1 MSDETDP
8 TAGAESV
15 GTLPDLPAAEEPVL
29 SAAQIADR
37 KPQPGTMRPQR
48 GDELELRIE
57 SLAFGGEGVAR
68 LGDGGYVVFVAGAI
82 PGDLVRA
89 VVHKRKRS
97 YAHARTIEV
106 LEPSPERI
114 DPVAHHPGVPWQVL
128 PYERQ
133 LEIKREQVGDALRR
147 IGRLDGFELEPIIP
161 AVEQWRYRNK
171 LEYSFGEAVG
181 DGDGQPGELVCGF
194 HASAGGNRVE
204 QMEDCL
210 LASERG
216 NLAREVVLRWCR
228 AEGLEPWD
236 RGRPRGASSAAGT
249 ASGEASAADDGELP
263 QEELSQDEPGRDGGP
278 QGAQSAQRGRGRSR
292 GRGRDRRGGG
302 RERDERVGPGPDGR
316 ARLRNVVVREGR
328 ASGQLQ
334 VRLVT
339 TDGELEVGELA
350 AMLSE
355 WLGASLSGVLWTRS
369 KSVAETTA
377 GGETEL
383 VWGEA
388 KLPERLGELDL
399 QISAEAFFQTNT
411 EMASKLYD
419 VVVEFA
425 ALEGWERVYDLYSG
439 IGTIALT
446 LAPRAGELW
455 GIELIEPAVA
465 DAIAGARA
473 NGITKAN
480 FFAGD
485 VRLALGELLER
496 AGRPDVLVVD
506 PPRAGLSKKVVHRI
520 VDASPK
526 RIVYVSCNPTTLAP
540 NAAELVEAGWT
551 LKKVRPV
558 DMFPQTHHIEC
569 VALFERS

>member
-1 MSDETDP
+1 
-8 TAGAESV
+8 
-15 GTLPDLPAAEEPVL
+15 
-29 SAAQIADR
+29 
-37 KPQPGTMRPQR
+37 
-48 GDELELRIE
+48 
-57 SLAFGGEGVAR
+57 
-68 LGDGGYVVFVAGAI
+68 
-82 PGDLVRA
+82 
-89 VVHKRKRS
+89 
-97 YAHARTIEV
+97 
-106 LEPSPERI
+106 
-114 DPVAHHPGVPWQVL
+114 
-128 PYERQ
+128 
-133 LEIKREQVGDALRR
+133 
-147 IGRLDGFELEPIIP
+147 
-161 AVEQWRYRNK
+161 
-171 LEYSFGEAVG
+171 
-181 DGDGQPGELVCGF
+181 
-194 HASAGGNRVE
+194 
-204 QMEDCL
+204 
-210 LASERG
+210 
-216 NLAREVVLRWCR
+216 
-228 AEGLEPWD
+228 
-236 RGRPRGASSAAGT
+236 
-249 ASGEASAADDGELP
+249 
-263 QEELSQDEPGRDGGP
+263 
-278 QGAQSAQRGRGRSR
+278 
-292 GRGRDRRGGG
+292 
-302 RERDERVGPGPDGR
+302 
-316 ARLRNVVVREGR
+316 LRNVVVREGR
-328 ASGQLQ
+328 ASGKLQ
-334 VRLVT
+334 IRLVT

-350 AMLSE
+350 QMLSE
-355 WLGASLSGVLWTRS
+355 WLGSSLSGVLWTRS
-369 KSVAETTA
+369 KSLAETTA

-388 KLPERLGELDL
+388 KLPEHLGELDL

-411 EMASKLYD
+411 EMAAKLYD

-485 VRLALGELLER
+485 VRLALRELLDR

-520 VDASPK
+520 IEASPK

-569 VALFERS
+569 VALFERDDGRRSSASSRAMSTPRSLRP